1 MKSFFMPLVTLFL
14 AIDPLGPIPLYPL
27 SAGVLRYPI
36 LLSLTLTRGANKLL
50 LRSSEEASMEYKGE
64 SLLRRELGILATRDG
79 GEHSGLGAISDLV
92 GGVFSSDD

>member
-1 MKSFFMPLVTLFL
+1 
-14 AIDPLGPIPLYPL
+14 
-27 SAGVLRYPI
+27 
-36 LLSLTLTRGANKLL
+36 
-50 LRSSEEASMEYKGE
+50 MEYKGE